1 MDDRQLN
8 VKPVSPS
15 QRVDFRCT
23 RCGACCRHLR
33 ESVPLN
39 TLDAF
44 RLAKHLRAQ
53 GEKINCLDS
62 VFARFA
68 EPVPLHESGYS
79 VYMLKTAGPDDAC
92 IFLQNNRCTIQPAKP
107 SACRLYPFAVEPK
120 GDGLYTYLLSME
132 KPHHF
137 KGRQVQARR
146 WMKENFPKEDREFLE
161 TDLGT
166 APDIVRLLMKI
177 PEAERQQAWVLFL
190 WYKYANFDLD
200 RPFWEQYRQNM
211 AKLLA
216 GLNQMTKIE
225 KGDIVYGHKD
235 GTNQTGF

>member
-15 QRVDFRCT
+15 QQVDFRCI

-33 ESVPLN
+33 EGVPLN

-53 GEKINCLDS
+53 GEKIDCLDS

-68 EPVPLHESGYS
+68 EPVPLHESGYF

-107 SACRLYPFAVEPK
+107 SACRLYPFAVEPR

-137 KGRQVQARR
+137 KGGQVQARR
-146 WMKENFPKEDREFLE
+146 WMNQNFSKEADRFWRW
-161 TDLGT
+161 TW
-166 APDIVRLLMKI
+166 
-177 PEAERQQAWVLFL
+177 AWRRVL
-190 WYKYANFDLD
+190 
-200 RPFWEQYRQNM
+200 P
-211 AKLLA
+211 
-216 GLNQMTKIE
+216 GCS
-225 KGDIVYGHKD
+225 
-235 GTNQTGF
+235 